1 MESSNLEPTLLLP
14 DGTEHPFEM
23 EGVPFEVGEDG
34 RINILTGVQFE
45 ENQIGAKKLNR
56 RP

>member
-14 DGTEHPFEM
+14 DGTERPFKM